1 MADIISDFTNDVT
14 KEIKMKKIAVVGCGA
29 YMDSGYGCPGEW
41 RCLKA
46 AALGDGNIEEPSLV
60 IAFVKCECP
69 GRTIAPN
76 MGMTM
81 KLSEIKPDE
90 IYLSSCL
97 VNAKPG
103 CPYTTPEEIA
113 NVLENKTGIKVVMGT
128 HDYH

>member
-1 MADIISDFTNDVT
+1 MEKVAI
-14 KEIKMKKIAVVGCGA
+14 VGCGA

-46 AALGDGNIEEPSLV
+46 AALGEGNFDNPSQV
-60 IAFVKCECP
+60 ISFVKCECP

-76 MGMTM
+76 TGMAI
-81 KLSEIKPDE
+81 KLSEIKPDR

-97 VNAKPG
+97 VNARPG
-103 CPYTTPEEIA
+103 CPYADADEIA
-113 NVLENKTGIKVVMGT
+113 KILEDKTGVTVALGT

>member
-1 MADIISDFTNDVT
+1 MEKVAI
-14 KEIKMKKIAVVGCGA
+14 VGCGA

-46 AALGDGNIEEPSLV
+46 AALGEGNFDNPSQV

-76 MGMTM
+76 LGMAM
-81 KLSEIKPDE
+81 KLTEIKPDKT
-90 IYLSSCL
+90 YLSSCL

-103 CPYTTPEEIA
+103 CPYTDAAEIA
-113 NVLENKTGIKVVMGT
+113 KILKDKTEVTIALGT

>member
-1 MADIISDFTNDVT
+1 
-14 KEIKMKKIAVVGCGA
+14 MKKIAIVGCGT

-46 AALGDGNIEEPSLV
+46 AALGDGNFDDPSQV
-60 IAFVKCECP
+60 IAHVKCMCP
-69 GRTIAPN
+69 GRATATN
-76 MGMTM
+76 VGMAI
-81 KLSEIKPDE
+81 KLSEIKPDI

-103 CPYTTPEEIA
+103 CPYSTPEEKA
-113 NVLENKTGIKVVMGT
+113 KFLEEKTGIKVVLGT